1 MSEILVARA
10 RQVPR
15 PLKANRASARSG
27 QAVLWVAI
35 MLPVFLAIVGLA
47 IDGGTLF
54 AERRRAQNDADA
66 AARAGAQQIDVAHYR
81 ATGEI
86 RLDQALARYEA
97 RAYLAALGEAD
108 ASVDTTR
115 QQVTVV
121 VRRNVLLSFLKLVG
135 MGDVAIDAKA
145 MAEPFYGITEGQP

>member
-1 MSEILVARA
+1 MNEIRVARA

-15 PLKANRASARSG
+15 PLKAGGANARPG

-35 MLPVFLAIVGLA
+35 MLPLFLAIVGLA

-97 RAYLAALGEAD
+97 RSYLASLGEAD
-108 ASVDTTR
+108 ASVYTTG
-115 QQVTVV
+115 QQVSVV
-121 VRRNVLLSFLKLVG
+121 VRRNVRLSFLKLVG
-135 MGDVAIDAKA
+135 MGNEAIVAEAV
-145 MAEPFYGITEGQP
+145 AEPFYGIDAATR